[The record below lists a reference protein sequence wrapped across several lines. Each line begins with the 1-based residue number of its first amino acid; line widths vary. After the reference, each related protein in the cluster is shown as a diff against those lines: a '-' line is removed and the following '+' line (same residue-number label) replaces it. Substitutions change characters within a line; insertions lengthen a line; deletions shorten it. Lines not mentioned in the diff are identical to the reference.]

1 MRTDV
6 CLILEGTYP
15 YVAGGVSTW
24 VAQML
29 QQMAHLRFSILF
41 IWPSRDT
48 PRSAKYRIPPNV
60 ADFKEVFLFDYPS
73 IPENYQP
80 EQQLSDEDY
89 EAIGRFE
96 RDSAAARAIDLEETI
111 RAVEKLPEDRDLV
124 WNLAH
129 SEEAWDR
136 AVRQYEEFAPEGTSF
151 LHYFWSHRFIN
162 VPALSLL
169 RTKIPRAR
177 VYHAACT
184 GYAGL
189 LGAKAALRTGAP
201 LLVTEH
207 GIYASERKVEIFN
220 ARWIRDTTNGFLDMR
235 GSDFFKEWW
244 IRFFQ
249 SLSRTT
255 YQSAAEI
262 TSLFDVNRWIQQRDG
277 APPEKTSVIPNGIDT
292 SRYAGIQPRKRRSG
306 QPLRVGLVGRVAPIK
321 DVKTFLKSLW
331 LLKKRSVEVEGYVL
345 GAMDEDEAYA
355 SECLEMTERLGLEED
370 VEFTGYVDVF
380 DYLGYFDVVAITSV
394 SEGLPFA
401 VLEAGASGLPVVAT
415 DVGACRELLH
425 GRTAEDKALGRSGIV
440 TPVAT
445 PNATASALE
454 RMARSPRQARRMG
467 EAGRRRIKRFYD
479 IREVTSQYTQLY
491 ENYLYTA
498 GKGEAV

>member
-73 IPENYQP
+73 VPEEYNP
-80 EQQLSDEDY
+80 DDRLSGRDT
-89 EAIGRFE
+89 EAIDRFE
-96 RDSAAARAIDLEETI
+96 RNSARGLPIEIEEVV
-111 RAVEKLPEDRDLV
+111 RAVEKPAHERDLLYS
-124 WNLAH
+124 LAH
-129 SEEAWDR
+129 SDEAWEM
-136 AVRQYEEFAPEGTSF
+136 AVRHYEEFVPDGTSF

-162 VPALSLL
+162 VPTLTLL
-169 RTKIPRAR
+169 RTQIPRAR
-177 VYHAACT
+177 IYHAACT

-201 LLVTEH
+201 LLLTEH

-220 ARWIRDTTNGFLDMR
+220 ARWIRDSTNGFLDMQ

-244 IRFFQ
+244 TRFFL

-255 YQSAAEI
+255 YEAAEKI
-262 TSLFDVNRWIQQRDG
+262 ISLFDVNRWIQQRDG
-277 APPEKTSVIPNGIDT
+277 APPEKTEVIPNGIDT
-292 SRYAGIQPRKRRSG
+292 SRYASIQPPGRKKDD
-306 QPLRVGLVGRVAPIK
+306 PLKIGFIGRVAPIK
-321 DVKTFLKSLW
+321 DVKTFLKALW
-331 LLKKRSVEVEGYVL
+331 LVKNKSIDIEGYIL
-345 GAMDEDEAYA
+345 GALDEDEAYA
-355 SECLEMTERLGLEED
+355 AECREMADGLGLARE
-370 VEFTGYVDVF
+370 VEFTGHVNIL
-380 DYLGYFDVVAITSV
+380 DYLGRFDVVALTSV

-401 VLEAGASGLPVVAT
+401 VLEAGAAGLPVVAT

-440 TPVAT
+440 TAVAT
-445 PNATASALE
+445 PGETASALE
-454 RMARSPRQARRMG
+454 RLARSPRQARHMG
-467 EAGRRRIKRFYD
+467 QVGRRRVRRFYD
-479 IREVTSQYTQLY
+479 IREITGQYARLY
-491 ENYLYTA
+491 EDYLYSA
-498 GKGEAV
+498 GRGEAI